1 MPSSPGWHRRERRR
15 RSKARERI
23 QRATTSGTAYPTIW
37 KDLALLEHH
46 HSRPVYSKARRIL
59 RLHRGMSGW
68 LSSRQ
73 WRGGRGS
80 GSYGYSAGGYYQS
93 KGTGK
98 GEFADNERNSRRE
111 RQKEK
116 KQMAN
121 QSKGS
126 GKADGASEPMDKE
139 KAVETGPSYAE
150 MLKQSKLP
158 EAKKQQ
164 AADAIEEILAGAG
177 EDRLQLLGHLRAL
190 VPETGVASS
199 SSGNE
204 VSLKTRIHRVGNA
217 LGKASSKVA
226 KHTEEIVLKQKT
238 WEKCSRAIREWAASQ
253 RKAYEKDLEESKEAL
268 AVAQKEE
275 KEAMVQL
282 KDLQAQLEAQGPQV
296 AEGAQPIEVED
307 EGLFDTPPSMQ
318 EKDSGMTPMMKK
330 LSLELQEAKVEKE
343 ELKRQNMLMM
353 EETQR
358 LFMQMKQ
365 NSGSDPVVPKMN
377 QPEGRGD
384 AGRGGSKEARAG
396 STEAS
401 KAIRKGQIYSGTG
414 AGGRTCCGG
423 CDETRQ
429 GKVTEEGRLAKLL
442 AFSQF
447 VDVNDMAISNMT
459 VSGCPTDGFFRC
471 VAQVLCDVDGFRVR
485 DWYWSPWIAINL
497 MDCVELACDKGDSNT
512 ECGFLPDTWMP
523 DTQDNDDM
531 AFMQIGMA
539 TDSQRLVPIRIVTF
553 DGQAAT
559 VSVDLDQD
567 LLRQVALDWPFDE
580 QSRDEVIAYH
590 RVSNPPALPMVDDR
604 THVEMY
610 IAELGSD
617 RFSQVHEDDVLILAT
632 IVWTG
637 PSEWVHRKQRV
648 MRGDLLEPTGC
659 SYSCIFAFIG
669 FANVLRSCACCIT
682 MGYRLAIWNLNPE
695 GSQLAITSFF
705 VFALTRKLV

>member
-377 QPEGRGD
+377 QPKDVAMPAEEVQKKLEQDRQRRQKQLEK
-384 AGRGGSKEARAG
+384 ARSTAAQEQAAERAAEAAMRPDR
-396 STEAS
+396 E
-401 KAIRKGQIYSGTG
+401 R
-414 AGGRTCCGG
+414 
-423 CDETRQ
+423 
-429 GKVTEEGRLAKLL
+429 
-442 AFSQF
+442 
-447 VDVNDMAISNMT
+447 
-459 VSGCPTDGFFRC
+459 
-471 VAQVLCDVDGFRVR
+471 
-485 DWYWSPWIAINL
+485 SPR
-497 MDCVELACDKGDSNT
+497 KGDSQNS
-512 ECGFLPDTWMP
+512 LH
-523 DTQDNDDM
+523 
-531 AFMQIGMA
+531 
-539 TDSQRLVPIRIVTF
+539 S
-553 DGQAAT
+553 
-559 VSVDLDQD
+559 
-567 LLRQVALDWPFDE
+567 
-580 QSRDEVIAYH
+580 
-590 RVSNPPALPMVDDR
+590 
-604 THVEMY
+604 
-610 IAELGSD
+610 
-617 RFSQVHEDDVLILAT
+617 
-632 IVWTG
+632 
-637 PSEWVHRKQRV
+637 
-648 MRGDLLEPTGC
+648 
-659 SYSCIFAFIG
+659 
-669 FANVLRSCACCIT
+669 
-682 MGYRLAIWNLNPE
+682 LN
-695 GSQLAITSFF
+695 S
-705 VFALTRKLV
+705 LT